1 MTNALEHTQHRSLSV
16 ESIRTDLEA
25 LSDASY
31 RSFQMA
37 LMPTVDPNRVLGVR
51 VPVLRSYARTLKHNR
66 ARVTSFLEQLPHSSY
81 DEDNLH
87 ALLIGTDT
95 IDLNAT
101 CKELDA
107 FLPYVDNWA
116 TCDMIKPS
124 LFARNK
130 SRIHPYAHQWMQAD
144 PKTSTYTVR
153 YGINCLRTYLLDDL
167 FTMALLDEVARV
179 TPGTYYVDMARA
191 WFFAEALAKQYNAT
205 LPFFTTPH
213 MDAWTHNKALQK
225 ARESRRVPADQK
237 DFLNTLKI

>member
-1 MTNALEHTQHRSLSV
+1 MANASEHTQHRPLSV

-51 VPVLRSYARTLKHNR
+51 VPVLRSYAQTLKHDR
-66 ARVTSFLEQLPHSSY
+66 PRVTSFLEQLPHSSY

-87 ALLIGTDT
+87 ALLIGADTTDM
-95 IDLNAT
+95 DAT
-101 CKELDA
+101 CKELDI

-116 TCDMIKPS
+116 TCDMIKPP

-130 SRIHPYAHQWMQAD
+130 NEIHPYAYQWMQAN

-167 FTMALLDEVARV
+167 FTTKLLDEVAHISS
-179 TPGTYYVDMARA
+179 GTYYVDMARA
-191 WFFAEALAKQYNAT
+191 WFFAEALARQYDAT
-205 LPFFTTPH
+205 LPLFTTPH

-225 ARESRRVPADQK
+225 ARESRRIPADQK
-237 DFLNTLKI
+237 GFLNSLKI